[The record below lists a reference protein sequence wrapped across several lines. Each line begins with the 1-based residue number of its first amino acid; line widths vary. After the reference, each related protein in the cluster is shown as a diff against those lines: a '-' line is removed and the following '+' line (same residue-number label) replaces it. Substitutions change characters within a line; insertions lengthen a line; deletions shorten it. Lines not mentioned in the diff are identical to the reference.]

1 MDLLYLHTLRF
12 VISTDFEHHL
22 VDFDMVLSHHGN
34 NAGGGSAPKHVQQ
47 FMQEGHLRVLVK
59 HACAKGKQNAQGGM
73 GVGYIDLIY
82 SMYDI
87 YIIIIISRY

>member
-22 VDFDMVLSHHGN
+22 VDFDMMFSHHGN
-34 NAGGGSAPKHVQQ
+34 SAGGGSAPKHVQQ

-59 HACAKGKQNAQGGM
+59 NGCAKGKQHAQGNGCR
-73 GVGYIDLIY
+73 VHRF
-82 SMYDI
+82 DI
-87 YIIIIISRY
+87 LNV